1 MAIMNLPKIWNTFT
15 AAPHRMFFFGGAVQA
30 IATLAWWLI
39 DLGGRYGGWYAPIA
53 WTISPIDAHAFLMIY
68 GFFPFFIFGFLM
80 TTYPRWMNGE
90 EVERRV
96 YVPAFLL
103 LATGTL
109 LFYAGL
115 MVGSALLKIALGLSL
130 AGWGT
135 GLYALLR
142 VYVRARHPDKRHAAI
157 TSAVLV
163 LGWLLVAGFASGE
176 AHLLALAKVG
186 GIWLLLLPVFFA
198 VSHRMIPFFSANVIP
213 DYRIV
218 RPDWALALVPT
229 CALLHGVLELSG
241 WQAWT
246 WLVDLPMAACAL
258 YLTYAWRLRASLAV
272 PILGMLH
279 IGFAW
284 LGMALLLYAAQSLV
298 LLLTGQLMLAKAP
311 LHALTIGYFTS
322 MMLAMVTRVTLGH
335 SGRTLA
341 ADHLTWRIF
350 LAFQSVAVLRVIS
363 EFPGFELALRSH
375 LYMCAAVV
383 WLICFGTWFCKFAP
397 IYWKSR
403 SDGHPG

>member
-1 MAIMNLPKIWNTFT
+1 MNLTDAWKTYT
-15 AAPHRMFFFGGAVQA
+15 SAPHRMFFFGGAVQA
-30 IATLAWWLI
+30 LVTLSWWLI

-53 WTISPIDAHAFLMIY
+53 WALPPIDSHAFLMIY

-103 LATGTL
+103 LAIGTL
-109 LFYAGL
+109 LFYVGL
-115 MVGSALLKIALGLSL
+115 ILSFTLLKIALVLFL

-135 GLYALLR
+135 GLTALLR
-142 VYVRARHPDKRHAAI
+142 VYLRAKHPDKRHAAI
-157 TSAVLV
+157 TSVVLA
-163 LGWLLVAGFASGE
+163 LGWLLVAGFVSDE
-176 AHLLALAKVG
+176 THFVALAKVG

-213 DYRIV
+213 AYQIV
-218 RPDWALALVPT
+218 RPDWALALMPT
-229 CALLHGVLELSG
+229 CAMLHGIFELSG
-241 WQAWT
+241 LQSWT
-246 WLVDLPMAACAL
+246 WLVDLPMAASAL

-279 IGFAW
+279 IAFAW
-284 LGMALLLYAAQSLV
+284 LGIALLLYAAQSLS
-298 LLLTGQLMLAKAP
+298 LLMTGHFILAKAP

-335 SGRTLA
+335 SGRVLKV
-341 ADHLTWRIF
+341 DRLTWDLF
-350 LAFQSVAVLRVIS
+350 LAFQFVAILRVGS
-363 EFPGFELALRSH
+363 ELPGIGLTSRSH
-375 LYMCAAVV
+375 FYLCAAVV
-383 WLICFGTWFCKFAP
+383 WLACFSLWAWKFAP
-397 IYWKSR
+397 IYWKPR
-403 SDGHPG
+403 ADGAPG